1 MINHLPNHMIITS
14 KYGIISTMREYEV
27 KNKNLPF
34 CSKHFFPET
43 YRIDLTSEHM
53 SIEEDSFIKTDNSGI
68 WILKPT
74 FANCGKG
81 IKICSNPKKLKNE
94 ISRLKI

>member
-1 MINHLPNHMIITS
+1 MIITS

-34 CSKHFFPET
+34 SSKQFFPET
-43 YRIDLTSEHM
+43 YRIDLTSEHL
-53 SIEEDSFIKTDNSGI
+53 SIEEDTFMKTDNSSI

-94 ISRLKI
+94 I